1 MMMPSND
8 VSVTLAAVSKIA
20 KERRKKRERESERVR
35 KRGRERM
42 IPCPNN
48 CPERKWTTAWPK
60 NANLY

>member
-48 CPERKWTTAWPK
+48 CPERKWTTEC
-60 NANLY
+60 